1 MSLHIQKNTRQDS
14 TQDQKQRKTIRL
26 DKTISFNCDFVCNSI
41 YSKFLILQ
49 VLISFESFFF
59 KKSTFTQP
67 FTLSCCFTLDIIF
80 FIA

>member
-14 TQDQKQRKTIRL
+14 TQDQEQRKTIQL

-49 VLISFESFFF
+49 VLISFKRFFF
-59 KKSTFTQP
+59 
-67 FTLSCCFTLDIIF
+67 
-80 FIA
+80 